1 MTLKL
6 KNRKSTSSL
15 WQLGQTQIGLDL
27 GACCAKMVVAE
38 RRWTKDAQLQC
49 RVTAAGSL
57 RLPAGAVTDAQQLQ
71 QTLRL
76 WIDDFDV
83 QGSQSCIACLP
94 SELYD
99 YEAVELAAH
108 TATDETER
116 LVYESVQQ
124 ILGESAQTASYDY
137 WTCSG
142 STSDVDTLQIVWTAA
157 QAAQQITGKLVQLG
171 LTCKSLD
178 APALALGRLVSGSD
192 PQNVGL
198 VMDIGNGQVTFVWS
212 RGGVTQYLRNRI
224 RFAETSAVQILA
236 DKLGITEL
244 SAETLLSQWG
254 IDPSSESPVS
264 RTNHRCLEDWSEKLL
279 FEVQRTLRYL
289 QNRYG
294 QASCKQITLCG
305 GGACIR
311 GLSQWLMQHLDSQ
324 VQVAGIPSSC
334 QWSASESYSP
344 TYAQALSLLLQG
356 DDR

>member
-1 MTLKL
+1 
-6 KNRKSTSSL
+6 
-15 WQLGQTQIGLDL
+15 
-27 GACCAKMVVAE
+27 MVVAE
-38 RRWTKDAQLQC
+38 RHWTMDAQLQC

-57 RLPAGAVTDAQQLQ
+57 RLPADAATDARQLH
-71 QTLRL
+71 QTLRQL
-76 WIDDFDV
+76 INDFDL
-83 QGSQSCIACLP
+83 QGRQSCIACLP

-108 TATDETER
+108 TATDESER
-116 LVYESVQQ
+116 FVYESVQQ

-137 WTCSG
+137 WSGSG
-142 STSDVDTLQIVWTAA
+142 STPEMDTLQIVWTAA
-157 QAAQQITGKLVQLG
+157 QAAQQITGKLMHLG
-171 LTCKSLD
+171 LNCKSLD

-192 PQNVGL
+192 TQNVGL

-224 RFAETSAVQILA
+224 RFAETSAAQVLA
-236 DKLGITEL
+236 DQLGITEM

-254 IDPSSESPVS
+254 IDPSSESPVN
-264 RTNHRCLEDWSEKLL
+264 RTNRQCLEDWSEKLL

-289 QNRYG
+289 QNRFG

-305 GGACIR
+305 GGACIG

-324 VQVAGIPSSC
+324 VHVAGIPSSC

-344 TYAQALSLLLQG
+344 AYAQALSLVFQG
-356 DDR
+356 DAR